1 MATLKQRLHRKNA
14 SGAYDTIHF
23 ETSADMIVGSVAI
36 ANGGTG
42 ATTAANAR
50 TNLGITPANIGAA
63 ASSHSHDASN
73 ITSGTLSIARGGTGA
88 TTAANA
94 RSTLGI
100 TPANIGAATSS
111 HNHSASQITSGTLS
125 VSRGG
130 TGITANPSMLT
141 NLGSTSAASV
151 FTTSPRPG
159 ITGTLSAAHGGTGV
173 TSLAALKSALGL
185 SNLNYRIEYGTNY
198 NNNYGSGT
206 VYFSTPFSGNP
217 VVILTPYLSSGI
229 PSNRGGF
236 AITYIDARSFSY
248 TIDGIG
254 GGSACWI
261 AIGT

>member
-14 SGAYDTIHF
+14 SGTYDTVYF

-36 ANGGTG
+36 VNGGTG

-63 ASSHSHDASN
+63 ASSHTHAASN

-100 TPANIGAATSS
+100 TPANIGAAASS
-111 HNHSASQITSGTLS
+111 HNHSASNITSGTLP
-125 VSRGG
+125 VTRGG
-130 TGITANPSMLT
+130 TGITSNPSMLT

-173 TSLAALKSALGL
+173 TSLAALKSALGIG
-185 SNLNYRIEYGTNY
+185 NLNYRIEYGISY
-198 NNNYGSGT
+198 NNNNGAGS
-206 VYFSTPFSGNP
+206 VSFSTPFSGNP
-217 VVILTPYLSSGI
+217 VVILSPYISSGI
-229 PSNRGGF
+229 PNNRGGSN
-236 AITYIDARSFSY
+236 ITYIDTKGFSY
-248 TIDGIG
+248 TIDGVG
-254 GGSACWI
+254 GGQMCWI